1 MSFEEKSEFQE
12 KDMDAP
18 EVRKKFWGRI
28 AEIILGPE
36 REYLYLHRVI
46 VKINEYHKK
55 LEIH

>member
-1 MSFEEKSEFQE
+1 
-12 KDMDAP
+12 MDAP